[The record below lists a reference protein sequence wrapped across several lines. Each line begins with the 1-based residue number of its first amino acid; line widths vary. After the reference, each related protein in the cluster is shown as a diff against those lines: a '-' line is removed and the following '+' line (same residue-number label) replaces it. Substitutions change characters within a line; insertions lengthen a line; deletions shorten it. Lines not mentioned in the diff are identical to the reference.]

1 MTAAEAPAWLG
12 RRVPRIEDA
21 ALLRGRGQFVGDIVR
36 PGMLHARFVRS
47 PVAHGRLLGLEVE
60 AARRA
65 PGVRGVFT
73 AEDFRPHLTS
83 PELAVAMP
91 AGAIR
96 YVVNP
101 RVLAADEVCY
111 AGEAVALVVADT
123 PHAAEDAAALV
134 RLDIELLPPALD
146 PGSALEPGAPRARL
160 GCADNL
166 LARFTVAY
174 GEVAPAFEVAPH
186 VFRDRF
192 HLHKGGGHSVET
204 RGVLAEHDRVDDM
217 LTVWSSAQMPHRNKG
232 VICAALGRAE
242 DRVRVVAPDV
252 GGGFGPKFVCYPED
266 VAVPLAALLLG
277 RPVRWIEDRR
287 ENFAATTAERDQ
299 LWDVEVA
306 ADAQGRLLG
315 LRGRLLHDHGADTPY
330 GIALPQN
337 SATNLLGP
345 YVLPAYRLEIS
356 VALTNKVAAT
366 PTRGAGRPQGTFVME
381 RMLDRIADEL
391 GIERAE
397 VRRRNLIPPLAMP
410 YRTPL
415 TTRDGAA
422 MIYDSGDYPACM
434 ADALRLAGYEDF
446 RARQKAAR
454 EAGRHIGIGLS
465 NYVEGTSRGPF
476 ETAAISIGPSGQV
489 VLSTG
494 ASAQGQGTATV
505 LAQVC
510 AGVLDM
516 DPARITVR
524 TGDTAAIAQGL
535 GAFAS
540 RQGPVAGAAV
550 LQAARLVREK
560 ALLAASHLL
569 EAAPEDLE
577 LVNGA
582 VRIRGIPAD
591 RLSLGQVAQ
600 VLQGMPGFP
609 LPPGLSPGL
618 SSSVAWQPEALS
630 YANGTH
636 VAEAMVDPET
646 GRITLLRYLVVHD
659 SGRLLNPSLAE
670 GQILGGVVHGIGH
683 ALLEETLF
691 DAQGV
696 PATLGYPAY
705 RLPSAPILPWIEIHH
720 RETPT
725 PLNPLGAKGVGEGGT
740 IPAAA
745 AIVAAVEDALR
756 PARIRIT
763 QLPITP
769 RRLRTL
775 LAAA

>member
-1 MTAAEAPAWLG
+1 VTEAEAPGWVG
-12 RRVPRIEDA
+12 RRVSRIEDG
-21 ALLRGRGQFVGDIVR
+21 ALLRGRGQFVADIVR

-47 PVAHGRLLGLEVE
+47 PAAHGRLLGLDTE

-65 PGVRGVFT
+65 PGVRAVFT
-73 AEDFRPHLTS
+73 AEEFRPHLTS

-101 RVLAADEVCY
+101 RVLATEELCHV
-111 AGEAVALVVADT
+111 GEAIALVVADT
-123 PHAAEDAAALV
+123 PHQAEDAAALV
-134 RLDIELLPPALD
+134 RLDIETLPPVLD
-146 PGSALEPGAPRARL
+146 PEAALAPGAPQARL

-166 LARFTVAY
+166 LANFTVAY
-174 GEVAPAFEVAPH
+174 GEVARAFETAAH
-186 VFRDRF
+186 VFRDGFR
-192 HLHKGGGHSVET
+192 LHKGGGHSVET
-204 RGVLAEHDRVDDM
+204 RGVLAEHDPVDDM

-252 GGGFGPKFVCYPED
+252 GGAFGPKFVCYPED

-287 ENFAATTAERDQ
+287 ENFVATTQERDQ
-299 LWDVEVA
+299 VWEVEVA
-306 ADAQGRLLG
+306 ADGEGRLLG

-356 VALTNKVAAT
+356 VTLTNKVAVT

-391 GIERAE
+391 SLGRAE
-397 VRRRNLIPPLAMP
+397 VRRRNLIPPSAMP

-415 TTRDGAA
+415 KTRDGAA
-422 MIYDSGDYPACM
+422 MVYDSGDYPACM
-434 ADALRLAGYEDF
+434 ADALRLAGYEAF
-446 RARQKAAR
+446 RARQRAAR

-489 VLSTG
+489 VLATG

-510 AGVLDM
+510 AEVLNM

-524 TGDTAAIAQGL
+524 AGDTAAIAQGL

-550 LQAARLVREK
+550 LQAAGQVREK
-560 ALLAASHLL
+560 ALLAASHML

-582 VRIRGIPAD
+582 VRIRGVPAD

-600 VLQGMPGFP
+600 ALQGMPGFP

-618 SSSVAWQPEALS
+618 SASVAWQPSSLS

-646 GRITLLRYLVVHD
+646 GKVTLLRYVVVHD
-659 SGRLLNPSLAE
+659 SGRLLNPALAE

-683 ALLEETLF
+683 ALLEEMQYDT
-691 DAQGV
+691 AGI
-696 PATLGYPAY
+696 PTTLGYPAY
-705 RLPSAPILPWIEIHH
+705 RLPSAPILPRIEIHH

-745 AIVAAVEDALR
+745 AIAAAIEDALR
-756 PARIRIT
+756 PTRIRIT

-769 RRLRTL
+769 RRLRAL
-775 LAAA
+775 IAAA